1 MFFVAATL
9 YLRLSKAQDLTFAD
23 GRYVHA
29 ALLRAISDVE
39 PRAGQTLHDMGRHK
53 RFTSAI
59 LESRRQIAKL
69 RVTFM
74 AEDGLDYATILINAL
89 SQRPTLRLGQVV
101 SEVDGID
108 VGSGDWSGVSTWSD
122 LQQETVVP
130 TMRFSFITP
139 TAIMKDDAWGGRF
152 TLLYPEALEVFA
164 GLARR
169 WRALEGPTLPEGLE
183 HFVAA
188 GGCLVSQHQLR
199 TVAFHTSERVQ
210 IGFVGYVVYEC
221 RRQEATYLA
230 ALNALTRLAFFTGVG
245 YQTARGMGLT
255 KTTLSS

>member
-9 YLRLSKAQDLTFAD
+9 HLRLSEGQNLAVAD

-29 ALLRAISDVE
+29 ALLRAISDVD
-39 PRAGQTLHDMGRHK
+39 PRSGQILHDMGRHK

-59 LESRRQIAKL
+59 VGSQRQITKL

-74 AEDGLDYATILINAL
+74 AQDGLDYATILINAL

-101 SEVDGID
+101 GEVDGID
-108 VGSGDWSGVSTWSD
+108 VGTGDWSGVSTWFD

-130 TMRFSFITP
+130 MMRFTFITP

-169 WRALEGPTLPEGLE
+169 WRALEGPTLPENLE
-183 HFVAA
+183 HFVSG
-188 GGCLVSQHQLR
+188 GGCFVAQHQLR
-199 TVAFHTSERVQ
+199 TVAFHTPERVQ
-210 IGFVGYVVYEC
+210 IGFVGYVVYKC
-221 RRQEATYLA
+221 RRQEPTYLA

-245 YQTARGMGLT
+245 YQTTRGMGLT
-255 KTTLSS
+255 RTTLSS